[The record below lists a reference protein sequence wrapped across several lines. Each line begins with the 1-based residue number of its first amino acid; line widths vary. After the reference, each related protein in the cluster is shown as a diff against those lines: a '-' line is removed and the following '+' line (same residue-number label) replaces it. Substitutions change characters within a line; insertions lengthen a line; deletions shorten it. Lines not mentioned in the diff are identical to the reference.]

1 METDNKEQGSSETIQ
16 TKNGVAIDDKSKGA
30 ESGAWQGSNGGNAC
44 VSEPDR
50 VTTGQVTTERG
61 GSAIDDRSKDFEV
74 FDHPKA

>member
-1 METDNKEQGSSETIQ
+1 METDNKEQGSSGTIQ
-16 TKNGVAIDDKSKGA
+16 TKNGVAIDDKSKGM
-30 ESGAWQGSNGGNAC
+30 GNAC